1 MLLAEEVAPLLVPEA
16 ASMEG
21 TYDACPR
28 PPCFPWRF
36 FCLGAPPAAEPPPE
50 LEGGR
55 GAEGAEEPLVTA
67 TRAVDEEER
76 LAECS
81 SCMRSSWQSAVPP
94 CDDLVVGGKQ
104 MSATQM
110 EGNGGVVLVQAAEH
124 IENKSA
130 IRNGLAKIT
139 EPGRHLLKLPTVFS
153 DGQIALHE
161 LTKLHV
167 EVEESCLPVA
177 EKLGLED
184 KPGGAGGGVVLHC
197 SVGEVGRDDSIDP
210 RLDDAIHAH
219 PVQEDARRRIVENVM
234 LQGKLADDK

>member
-21 TYDACPR
+21 TYDACPW

-81 SCMRSSWQSAVPP
+81 SSMRR
-94 CDDLVVGGKQ
+94 
-104 MSATQM
+104 SAT
-110 EGNGGVVLVQAAEH
+110 A
-124 IENKSA
+124 S
-130 IRNGLAKIT
+130 
-139 EPGRHLLKLPTVFS
+139 S
-153 DGQIALHE
+153 
-161 LTKLHV
+161 
-167 EVEESCLPVA
+167 
-177 EKLGLED
+177 
-184 KPGGAGGGVVLHC
+184 
-197 SVGEVGRDDSIDP
+197 
-210 RLDDAIHAH
+210 
-219 PVQEDARRRIVENVM
+219 
-234 LQGKLADDK
+234 